1 MKKNIIKLATL
12 ALLFT
17 ACEHTVVPEQDLF
30 LTEEAAQQLIAE
42 DGGRELTLNQLL
54 DEYMTEEGNFLSE
67 TTPYRTRATNGKD
80 GIYVFSIDTLP
91 SVGQALY
98 IRGRVITEDHAGNFY
113 KSMVIQQIVDG
124 KQQAL
129 RLSVD
134 ASSVSGQYA
143 IGQEILIKVNG
154 FAIGRYANQPQLC
167 IPSYNNNIYANN
179 AEQKVGW
186 APGRIPFSRFQKATQ
201 RIGLPD
207 KSKIQTDTILITE
220 FTNLP
225 VKALADQ
232 KAIRYMDGMLVCI
245 KDVHF
250 TGQYAD
256 TYGDLVDCTTG
267 DPETVQNANVFAPTT
282 NNIGFPQ
289 SRVIAHTDTIIT
301 IDPKTGEPDTT
312 YHHDY
317 AQVST
322 SEYAK
327 FARFYLPG
335 CNASGVSGAKT
346 YKGSVT
352 GILGYY
358 RDNPRYDADQWD
370 WSITLRSLSDKGW
383 GTEQDL
389 KLKDANGTSWIPQ
402 EYGTK

>member
-1 MKKNIIKLATL
+1 MKKNIIKLAAL
-12 ALLFT
+12 ALLFA
-17 ACEHTVVPEQDLF
+17 ACEPVAVPEQDLF
-30 LTEEAAQQLIAE
+30 LTEEAAQQVIDE
-42 DGGRELTLNQLL
+42 NGGRLLTLNQLL

-67 TTPYRTRATNGKD
+67 TTPYRTRATNGRD

-91 SVGQALY
+91 SVGTPLY
-98 IRGRVITEDHAGNFY
+98 IRGRVVTEDHAGNFY
-113 KSMVIQQIVDG
+113 KAMVIQQIVEG

-143 IGQEILIKVNG
+143 IGQEILIRING

-167 IPSYNNNIYANN
+167 VPAYNNNIYANN

-186 APGRIPFSRFQKATQ
+186 APGRIPFSRFSKATQ

-207 KSKIQTDTILITE
+207 KSKIQTDTISITE
-220 FTNLP
+220 FTNLS
-225 VKALADQ
+225 VKTLEDQ
-232 KAIRYMDGMLVCI
+232 KAIRYMDGRLVCI
-245 KDVHF
+245 KDIYF

-267 DPETVQNANVFAPTT
+267 DPETDQNANVFAPTT

-289 SRVIAHTDTIIT
+289 SRVISDGTNHTTV
-301 IDPKTGEPDTT
+301 G
-312 YHHDY
+312 
-317 AQVST
+317 T

-335 CNASGVSGAKT
+335 CNANGVSGASD

-389 KLKDANGTSWIPQ
+389 KLANAAGKWIPQ

>member
-1 MKKNIIKLATL
+1 MIMKKNIFLVAIA
-12 ALLFT
+12 ALMFA
-17 ACEHTVVPEQDLF
+17 ACEPVAVEPESLYI
-30 LTEEAAQQLIAE
+30 TEEGVANIIAE
-42 DGGRELTLNQLL
+42 DGGRLLTLNQLL
-54 DEYMTEEGNFLSE
+54 DEYMTEEGNFQNWAQQPGVNKK
-67 TTPYRTRATNGKD
+67 TDHPYRTRATND
-80 GIYVFSIDTLP
+80 GEIFVFSIDTLP
-91 SVGQALY
+91 VAGPGIY

-113 KSMVIQQIVDG
+113 KAMVIQQIVDG

-134 ASSVSGQYA
+134 ASSVSGQYT
-143 IGQEILIKVNG
+143 IGQEILIRVNG
-154 FAIGRYANQPQLC
+154 FSIGRYANQPQLC
-167 IPSYNNNIYANN
+167 VPAYNNNIYANN

-201 RIGLPD
+201 RIGTPD
-207 KSKIQTDTILITE
+207 KGKIQTDTISIAD
-220 FTNLP
+220 FTSLS

-232 KAIRYMDGMLVCI
+232 KAIRYMDGLLVCI

-250 TGQYAD
+250 TGKYAD
-256 TYGDLVDCTTG
+256 TYGNLVDCTTG
-267 DPETVQNANVFAPTT
+267 DPETDQNANVFAPTT

-289 SRVIAHTDTIIT
+289 SRVISDGTNN
-301 IDPKTGEPDTT
+301 TT
-312 YHHDY
+312 
-317 AQVST
+317 VST

-335 CNASGVSGAKT
+335 CNANGVSGASD

-389 KLKDANGTSWIPQ
+389 KLFTPEGEHWIPQ

>member
-1 MKKNIIKLATL
+1 MNTIMKKNIFLAAIA
-12 ALLFT
+12 ALMFA
-17 ACEHTVVPEQDLF
+17 ACEPVAVEPESLYI
-30 LTEEAAQQLIAE
+30 TEDAVAGIVAE
-42 DGGRELTLNQLL
+42 EGGRLLTLNQLL

-91 SVGQALY
+91 SVGTPLY
-98 IRGRVITEDHAGNFY
+98 IRGRVVTEDHAGNFY
-113 KSMVIQQIVDG
+113 KAMVIQQIVDG

-143 IGQEILIKVNG
+143 IGQEILIRVNG

-167 IPSYNNNIYANN
+167 VPAYNNNIYANN

-201 RIGLPD
+201 LIGKAD
-207 KSKIQTDTILITE
+207 RSKIQTDTIAITD
-220 FTNLP
+220 FTSLS
-225 VKALADQ
+225 VTKLEDQ

-245 KDVHF
+245 KDISF

-267 DPETVQNANVFAPTT
+267 DPETDQNANVFAPTT

-289 SRVIAHTDTIIT
+289 SRVISDGTNN
-301 IDPKTGEPDTT
+301 TT
-312 YHHDY
+312 
-317 AQVST
+317 VST

-335 CNASGVSGAKT
+335 CNANGVSGASD

-389 KLKDANGTSWIPQ
+389 KLFSPEGKKWIPQ